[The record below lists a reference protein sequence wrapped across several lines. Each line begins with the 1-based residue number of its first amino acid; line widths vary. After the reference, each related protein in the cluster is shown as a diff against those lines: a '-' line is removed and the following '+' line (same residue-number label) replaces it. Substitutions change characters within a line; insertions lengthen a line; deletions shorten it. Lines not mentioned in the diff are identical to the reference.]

1 MAGLSEKI
9 SLPSS
14 EGTLKMLAARRALFE
29 GDSQWWLYD
38 FFFCGGVWGREG
50 LVRRCV
56 LNKR

>member
-38 FFFCGGVWGREG
+38 FFFLWRGVGERGVSKKMRLE
-50 LVRRCV
+50 
-56 LNKR
+56 